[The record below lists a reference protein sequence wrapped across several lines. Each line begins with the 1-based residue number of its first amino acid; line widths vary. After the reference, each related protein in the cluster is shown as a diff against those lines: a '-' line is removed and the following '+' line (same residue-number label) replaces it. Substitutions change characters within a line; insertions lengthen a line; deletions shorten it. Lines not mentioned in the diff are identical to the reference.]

1 MELKDYAAL
10 IITNQTVIVPKTQ
23 IIRDKVAEMSQ
34 SIWADG
40 RGKRVN
46 GRTLEQIEKNCES
59 IAIEYVLPTVC
70 PDFVLNP
77 NNAAFDHRKKET
89 YNHDVVYV
97 PTGAFAASSDNS
109 KQFSISKAT
118 PVVTF
123 SNPADIQTGAKFEV
137 KRWVGRLAGSYAKF
151 RTFLG
156 NTHHIDYIVSGS
168 LKIEE
173 DHYEVFIH
181 LVARAGSFR
190 KYNNPAHEL
199 LVYDHVAAYRDG
211 NCYLSQQIMEKM
223 NAGRNKSVV
232 RGATGMHRAN
242 EKEKLGLSV

>member
-97 PTGAFAASSDNS
+97 P
-109 KQFSISKAT
+109 
-118 PVVTF
+118 
-123 SNPADIQTGAKFEV
+123 TGAKFEV